1 MRNIHRL
8 KVNMT
13 VNHPVQ
19 NPSVFVFLLTPM
31 LSLFLLRNQIQH
43 EAHLVLVGHQPTTQ
57 PVVYSLPQN
66 DLSGI
71 YKPHNHEKQR
81 QMLM

>member
-8 KVNMT
+8 KVNMS

-43 EAHLVLVGHQPTTQ
+43 EAHLVLVGHQRTTQ
-57 PVVYSLPQN
+57 PAVYSVPQKTCSVFTGLITMENN
-66 DLSGI
+66 DRCL
-71 YKPHNHEKQR
+71 
-81 QMLM
+81 